1 MIRGVVTDDLEAWVD
16 LAVVEVG
23 RPSVGFSAVI
33 DTGFNGYLTLPMAVL
48 EKYQAKPLIQVAV
61 TLADGSQILS
71 QLFELFFARW
81 ELRGRRIT
89 RMRVMECLAYVAR
102 SFHDRDSRS
111 AHKPI
116 NSHRA
121 KNISHAA
128 ENERLWRAGCRQPGQ
143 LIFERLA
150 ALAIVP
156 PPSGSPHFFRSHSGQ
171 SSCCVRPNDFTLR
184 DS

>member
-71 QLFELFFARW
+71 QLFELTVLW
-81 ELRGRRIT
+81 DGNPIT
-89 RMRVMECLAYVAR
+89 IEVA
-102 SFHDRDSRS
+102 
-111 AHKPI
+111 
-116 NSHRA
+116 
-121 KNISHAA
+121 AA
-128 ENERLWRAGCRQPGQ
+128 EVEPLVGMELLAGHDLHIR
-143 LIFERLA
+143 
-150 ALAIVP
+150 IVP
-156 PPSGSPHFFRSHSGQ
+156 DGEVTIRAVP
-171 SSCCVRPNDFTLR
+171 T